1 MKQPRRTTAADIET
15 LIKAQ
20 GRNLDEYLAKQPRK
34 NAFLDGMRFA
44 LFTLQRGI
52 GNGAAAGLSIE
63 AGRGRN
69 QGQRKVAHA

>member
-1 MKQPRRTTAADIET
+1 MKQPRTTAADIES

-20 GRNLDEYLAKQPRK
+20 GRNLDEYLARQPRK

-52 GNGAAAGLSIE
+52 GSGAAAGLAAISPPV
-63 AGRGRN
+63 RN
-69 QGQRKVAHA
+69 RVQRKVATA